1 MNAIPR
7 VPAAQANSEAPPL
20 NAGTPAAAPT
30 PGSGNQDF
38 AGALSDA
45 TGTPAHKSAGNKAGA
60 TALGGDQLPP
70 AGNHSPPAP
79 PAPPAPTSLVAVPP
93 ASPQTSA
100 ARTQP
105 GAPAVDVAAAAV
117 AQPPAAQGIGL
128 TPIKD
133 EGDQDSSSASAPLA
147 APVPPPGSAPVVAAP
162 LSPPAAS
169 AEAAF
174 AAQVERGTDG
184 LAKTTSGI
192 AAPRGGPSA
201 STAPTA
207 STASTASTAPTTP
220 TAPAVPGSAT
230 TAQGDATQLS
240 LIAAAVVNAAGP
252 SSRDAP
258 STPDEAAATPT
269 GMQTGVPAGAPAQD
283 AAQAPSPAALAAV
296 AAQRPVAAAI
306 LAAAG
311 AVAGAAGK
319 HATVGGV
326 DSSSAADPSG
336 GQAMAAQLAGS
347 SSASADTAPVPTM
360 KVAAPVDSGDFG
372 QGVAD
377 RVSLMVDNNLT
388 NARLQV
394 NPPSLGPIEVRIA
407 LQDGRAQV
415 WLTSHSAL
423 TRDALESG
431 SPQLREMLSAQ
442 GFSQVSVDISQRS
455 FQERSAQS
463 QTYDAA
469 PAAEHGAKSAQVPAT
484 RSISRAASGVVDA
497 YA

>member
-7 VPAAQANSEAPPL
+7 VPPAQASSEATPP
-20 NAGTPAAAPT
+20 NTVSPAAAPT

-45 TGTPAHKSAGNKAGA
+45 TGTPAHKSTTNKAGA
-60 TALGGDQLPP
+60 AAQGGGQLPA

-79 PAPPAPTSLVAVPP
+79 PAPPAPTAPTSPVAVPP

-100 ARTQP
+100 ARTQA
-105 GAPAVDVAAAAV
+105 GAPAVDVGAAAAAAA
-117 AQPPAAQGIGL
+117 AQPPAAQAIGL
-128 TPIKD
+128 TPIEI

-147 APVPPPGSAPVVAAP
+147 APVPPPGSAPVAAP
-162 LSPPAAS
+162 PSAPAAP
-169 AEAAF
+169 AVAAF
-174 AAQVERGTDG
+174 AAQAERTTDG

-192 AAPRGGPSA
+192 AAPRGGPSTA
-201 STAPTA
+201 TAPTA
-207 STASTASTAPTTP
+207 STAQA
-220 TAPAVPGSAT
+220 APAAPAGAS
-230 TAQGDATQLS
+230 TAQGDATQQS

-252 SSRDAP
+252 RSRDAP
-258 STPDEAAATPT
+258 STPDAAAATPT
-269 GMQTGVPAGAPAQD
+269 GMQTGVPAGAPTQDPAQV
-283 AAQAPSPAALAAV
+283 ASPAALAAV

-311 AVAGAAGK
+311 AAGSVAGGAGK
-319 HATVGGV
+319 HATVGSV
-326 DSSSAADPSG
+326 DLSSAADPSG

-347 SSASADTAPVPTM
+347 SSASADTAPVPTLN
-360 KVAAPVDSGDFG
+360 VAAPVDSGDFG

-415 WLTSHSAL
+415 WLTSHSAV

-431 SPQLREMLSAQ
+431 SPQLREMLGAQ

-463 QTYDAA
+463 QTYDAT
-469 PAAEHGAKSAQVPAT
+469 PAAEHGAISAQAPAT